1 MNARVWALIVVLMSA
16 GFASTMS
23 TTGIAPLA
31 AQQRAE
37 DELYRVRIATA
48 DASALRQAL
57 ETNGYDV
64 VAEDFASVDVVASL
78 AERQQ
83 LERDGMAIVSSEA
96 ARPFTEIA
104 ADVERPRTPR
114 WRGAAISAEAAATT
128 GYSDLAAILARMQ
141 AIADANP
148 TIAQMVDLTD
158 TYQAPPTA
166 EGRHLFALRISDN
179 IELDEDE
186 PAMLIVAE
194 HHAREISTPEIALYA
209 ATQLTTQYGSDP
221 RITAAVD
228 SHEIWIAPLW
238 NPDGYNYV
246 FTANNMWRKNR
257 RPFASASG
265 VDQNRNYP
273 QGWSTGCAGSTS
285 VSSETY
291 KGPSAG
297 SEAETQTMMIWSGAE
312 RFAKVLDY
320 HSSGREVLYGYR
332 CLSHPFTTWM
342 RNEAAALSVASGYGG
357 LTRVPSA
364 EGEHQ
369 QWQFANLGAYAFLIE
384 TQTEFQPPYAGALA
398 EAALVWPGI
407 LRVLERP
414 ITVRGH
420 VTDARTGTPLA
431 ARIDITN
438 VTFPNGETN
447 SSGGAFGSFHM
458 FLPPGTYT
466 VRFTRDGYSPIVSTV
481 MVDASS
487 QIALDVALS
496 PSSTIYS
503 DNFETSTGWARNPG
517 GTDTATMGLWERGDP
532 QTTTQDG
539 VKQMGTTVSGV
550 NDLVTGRLSGGSSG
564 VHDVDGGRTSIQ
576 SPAIVLPHEGTLT
589 LTFNYYFAHASN
601 SSADDYLRVFVVTD
615 TQTMV
620 LEELGSTV
628 DDDAAWAQATI
639 NLTPFAGRTIR
650 LLVQA
655 ADAAGASLV
664 EAAIDDVKIIRQ

>member
-16 GFASTMS
+16 GFASSMS
-23 TTGIAPLA
+23 TGGIAPVA
-31 AQQRAE
+31 AQQRAD
-37 DELYRVRIATA
+37 DELYRLRIATA
-48 DASALRQAL
+48 DADALRTAL
-57 ETNGYDV
+57 ETRGYDV
-64 VAEDFASVDVVASL
+64 VSAEAESVDVVASTD
-78 AERQQ
+78 EWQQ
-83 LERDGMAIVSSEA
+83 LRRDGLEIVSAEA
-96 ARPFTEIA
+96 ARPFSEVAT
-104 ADVERPRTPR
+104 RRGSPRAPR
-114 WRGAAISAEAAATT
+114 RTGPELSAEASATT
-128 GYSDLAAILARMQ
+128 GYSDLAAILGRMQ
-141 AIADANP
+141 AIADASP
-148 TIAQMVDLTD
+148 AIAQMVDLTD
-158 TYQAPPTA
+158 AYETPPTA

-179 IELDEDE
+179 VDLDEDE

-209 ATQLTTQYGSDP
+209 ATQLTAQYGIDP

-228 SHEIWIAPLW
+228 SHEIWIAPIW

-246 FTANNMWRKNR
+246 FTTNNMWRKNR
-257 RPFASASG
+257 RPFASGTG

-273 QGWSTGCAGSTS
+273 QGWNTGCAGSTT

-291 KGPSAG
+291 KGPSAA
-297 SEAETQTMMIWSGAE
+297 SEAETRTMVTWSEAE

-320 HSSGREVLYGYR
+320 HSSGREVLYAYR
-332 CLSHPFTTWM
+332 CLSHPFTSWM
-342 RNEAAALSVASGYGG
+342 RSEATALSLASGYGG
-357 LTRVPSA
+357 TTRVPSA
-364 EGEHQ
+364 EGEHP
-369 QWQFANLGAYAFLIE
+369 QWQFATLGAYAFLIE
-384 TQTEFQPPYAGALA
+384 TQTEFQPPYAGALS

-420 VTDARTGTPLA
+420 VTDANTGTPLA

-438 VTFPNGETN
+438 VAFPNGETN

-466 VRFTRDGYSPIVSTV
+466 VRFTRDGYAPLVSTV
-481 MVDASS
+481 IVDASS
-487 QIALDVALS
+487 ALTLDVALS
-496 PSSTIYS
+496 PSTTIYS
-503 DNFETSTGWARNPG
+503 DNFETATGWVRNPA
-517 GTDTATMGLWERGDP
+517 GTDTATLGLWERGDP

-539 VKQMGTTVSGV
+539 VKQSGTTTSGV

-564 VHDVDGGRTSIQ
+564 AYDVDGGRTSIQ
-576 SPAIVLPHEGTLT
+576 SPPIVLPYEGTLT
-589 LTFNYYFAHASN
+589 LTFNYYFAHANN
-601 SSADDYLRVFVVTD
+601 SSVDDYLRVFVVTD

-620 LEELGSTV
+620 LEELGSAA
-628 DDDAAWAQATI
+628 DDDAAWAPATI

-655 ADAAGASLV
+655 NDAAGASLV